1 MLSCWNCIHYSCR
14 RKNGRR
20 SDCRRRTSTITWAC
34 SAEHWEGCNRRVSI
48 FREIGDRGGEGS
60 TLNNLGRVLNDLGQ
74 HAKAQEY
81 YEQALNMFR
90 ETNNRR
96 GEGWTLSNL
105 GKTYYVQG
113 QLDEARTYLDRA
125 LRMRREVDR
134 RGAGRTLNNLGE
146 VYASMGQRERA
157 RECYE
162 EALSINRAMGDREGE
177 GKTLRNFGRL
187 YLAERNYS
195 IALAA
200 LLLAQRLLD
209 ELQSPYRYSVQEGL
223 DALRQELGE
232 KQFAEQRTKVELQAA
247 QIVKE
252 ALG

>member
-1 MLSCWNCIHYSCR
+1 L
-14 RKNGRR
+14 
-20 SDCRRRTSTITWAC
+20 
-34 SAEHWEGCNRRVSI
+34 SI
-48 FREIGDRGGEGS
+48 FREIRDRGGEGS

-81 YEQALNMFR
+81 YEQALDMFR

-105 GKTYYVQG
+105 GKTYYAHG
-113 QLDEARTYLDRA
+113 QLGEARTYLDRA

-209 ELQSPYRYSVQEGL
+209 ELQSPYRYSAQEGL

-232 KQFAEQRTKVELQAA
+232 KQFAELRTKVGPRAP

>member
-1 MLSCWNCIHYSCR
+1 
-14 RKNGRR
+14 
-20 SDCRRRTSTITWAC
+20 
-34 SAEHWEGCNRRVSI
+34 
-48 FREIGDRGGEGS
+48 
-60 TLNNLGRVLNDLGQ
+60 
-74 HAKAQEY
+74 
-81 YEQALNMFR
+81 MFR

-105 GKTYYVQG
+105 GKTYYACG
-113 QLDEARTYLDRA
+113 ELDEAHTYLDRA

-134 RGAGRTLNNLGE
+134 REAGRTLNNLGS
-146 VYASMGQRERA
+146 VYAKMGQRERA

-162 EALSINRAMGDREGE
+162 EALSINRAMGDREGD

-209 ELQSPYRYSVQEGL
+209 ELQSPYHYSAQAGL
-223 DALRQELGE
+223 DAIPQEPGA
-232 KQFAEQRTKVELQAA
+232 KH
-247 QIVKE
+247 
-252 ALG
+252 

>member
-1 MLSCWNCIHYSCR
+1 
-14 RKNGRR
+14 
-20 SDCRRRTSTITWAC
+20 
-34 SAEHWEGCNRRVSI
+34 
-48 FREIGDRGGEGS
+48 
-60 TLNNLGRVLNDLGQ
+60 
-74 HAKAQEY
+74 
-81 YEQALNMFR
+81 MFR

-105 GKTYYVQG
+105 GKTYYAWG
-113 QLDEARTYLDRA
+113 QLDEAHTYLEQA

-134 RGAGRTLNNLGE
+134 RGAGRTLNNLGA

-162 EALSINRAMGDREGE
+162 EALNINRAMGDREGE

-209 ELQSPYRYSVQEGL
+209 ELQCPYLYISL
-223 DALRQELGE
+223 DELAAL
-232 KQFAEQRTKVELQAA
+232 
-247 QIVKE
+247 
-252 ALG
+252 